1 MQHTKSTL
9 MGPTFFDCLLFYKKH
24 DAKITFNLLLEKWDI
39 YDSVFTPTTHYKVQK
54 KKKTSRQDSS
64 KSILAAGALSFLITD
79 IQLSLWQQHI
89 YMQHPVA
96 PSDFT
101 TIELATACER
111 KHSSMSEKEAQE
123 LDRV

>member
-1 MQHTKSTL
+1 MTLFLHQPHITK
-9 MGPTFFDCLLFYKKH
+9 Y
-24 DAKITFNLLLEKWDI
+24 
-39 YDSVFTPTTHYKVQK
+39 K